1 MSRHSAR
8 SFGGDEF
15 DKLWVTEK
23 DAHAVRAAGRL
34 LYMISPEI
42 HRFDLPTM
50 RRRWQ
55 DFKAWGVDGV
65 CTDFPV
71 EANAF
76 FKRVNL

>member
-1 MSRHSAR
+1 V
-8 SFGGDEF
+8 GDR
-15 DKLWVTEK
+15 K

-65 CTDFPV
+65 CTDFSRGSECV
-71 EANAF
+71 
-76 FKRVNL
+76 L